1 MSNYTVS
8 IDGTDFPLTTAT
20 LDALDAIQ
28 LSDGSYHVTH
38 RNQGYRVTV
47 DRLDTLAKQMT
58 LTINGRRIDLRL
70 ADDNDLMVKSLGFAT
85 EAVTANQDLHAPMP
99 GLVLKM
105 LVSVGDEISAG
116 TPLLILEA
124 MKMEN
129 VLKAEADGRI
139 ESIEIIQGQA
149 VDKRQLLIKFA

>member
-85 EAVTANQDLHAPMP
+85 EAVTTNQDLHAPMP